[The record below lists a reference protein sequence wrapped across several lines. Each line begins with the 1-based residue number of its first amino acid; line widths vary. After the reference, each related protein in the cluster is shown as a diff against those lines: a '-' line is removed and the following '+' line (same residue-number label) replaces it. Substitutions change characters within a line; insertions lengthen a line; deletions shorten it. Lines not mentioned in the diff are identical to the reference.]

1 MRKGDENME
10 KKKEPSGIQ
19 KAWRQL
25 SIQNQIFLSMF
36 LITLLGVGVLM
47 NIVYKTSIDAIEQ
60 NYRASYQST
69 LKNSSRVMDMNLK
82 NIVDVGRSFLNDE
95 ALQQILEKGNEYGGS
110 KFTST
115 DRVKLRVI
123 ANEMAS
129 QQVWV
134 NYIVFTDLYGHVYQL
149 NNVNQGTYDFYN
161 YYSDKDILEE
171 SWVKQAKAAQGKEIF
186 FRDSILKAGTKKGFS
201 YAKYMINPSDGQG
214 MGYMV
219 VGLSQKLLG
228 KSFVM
233 GNESFDSSNFMVVDE
248 DDQLVYFVGNEEGEN
263 AIMQSYSN
271 PGENHLYLF
280 SSVTNSTTGWH
291 IVNVV
296 EKNEISEESKN
307 IRLTSFLVA
316 GCVLVVGFLMARII
330 SRTISHPLKQ
340 LENTIAQVGEG
351 ERHITEEFD
360 YSEVG
365 RIGRKFKEMVNT
377 NLELSEHLMAVK
389 LNEREAELLLLQSQI
404 NPHFLYNTLD
414 SIIWMAEGKKYE
426 DVVLMTASL
435 ARLLRQSISNEDET
449 VLIGQEI
456 QYVKSYLT
464 IQKMRYK
471 DKLEFEINVDPSIN
485 SVHIVKLVLQPIVEN
500 AIYHGLKYKKSKGML
515 TVNGYQKDGNAVIEI
530 ADDGVGMDEETLNRI
545 FEKHKVNYRSNGVGV
560 YNVQRR
566 LSMYYGKEYGL
577 SYKSEKGKG
586 TTVTV
591 VIPIEQE
598 EHHEKA

>member
-10 KKKEPSGIQ
+10 KKKQASGIQ

-47 NIVYKTSIDAIEQ
+47 NIVYKASVDAIEQ

-69 LKNSSRVMDMNLK
+69 LKNSSRVLDMNLK
-82 NIVDVGRSFLNDE
+82 NIVDVGRSFLNDKSF
-95 ALQQILEKGNEYGGS
+95 QQILENGNKYGGS
-110 KFTST
+110 KFSSG
-115 DRVKLRVI
+115 DRTKLRKV

-149 NNVNQGTYDFYN
+149 NNINQGTYDFYM
-161 YYSDKDILEE
+161 YYADKDILKED
-171 SWVKQAKAAQGKEIF
+171 WVKAANEAKGREVF
-186 FRDSILKAGTKKGFS
+186 FKDSILAVGSKAGFC
-201 YAKYMINPSDGQG
+201 YAKYMINPSDGEG

-233 GNESFDSSNFMVVDE
+233 GNEGFNSSNFMVLDE
-248 DDQLVYFVGNEEGEN
+248 DGELIYFVGNEERKT
-263 AIMQSYSN
+263 AIMEAFSN
-271 PGENHLYLF
+271 PEKNSLYLF
-280 SSVTNSTTGWH
+280 SSVTNYTTGWS

-296 EKNEISEESKN
+296 EKNELSEESKG
-307 IRLTSFLVA
+307 IRLISFLVA
-316 GCVLVVGFLMARII
+316 GCVLVVGFIMARII
-330 SRTISHPLKQ
+330 SRTISQPLKQ

-365 RIGRKFKEMVNT
+365 RIGQKFKEMVNT

-414 SIIWMAEGKKYE
+414 SLYFVAIMHGDDQMAEMVEALSDNFKLALNNGNKYIKVA
-426 DVVLMTASL
+426 DS
-435 ARLLRQSISNEDET
+435 
-449 VLIGQEI
+449 
-456 QYVKSYLT
+456 VKWMQGYMKL
-464 IQKMRYK
+464 QNMRYNNR
-471 DKLEFEINVDPSIN
+471 FELFVDISREI
-485 SVHIVKLVLQPIVEN
+485 LQRETITFIFQPFIEN
-500 AIYHGLKYKKSKGML
+500 AMYHGLEPKIGKGKISLRGWQEQNDMIF
-515 TVNGYQKDGNAVIEI
+515 TIK
-530 ADDGVGMDEETLNRI
+530 DDGVGIDDMSRLENGYGVRNVIERIKLNYGEKYGVT
-545 FEKHKVNYRSNGVGV
+545 FES
-560 YNVQRR
+560 
-566 LSMYYGKEYGL
+566 SP
-577 SYKSEKGKG
+577 GKG
-586 TTVTV
+586 TKVTIV
-591 VIPIEQE
+591 VPV
-598 EHHEKA
+598 K